1 MLMGCL
7 VCDIIEKRIPST
19 PVYQD
24 DHVYAFRDINPQA
37 PTHIIVIPKKHVP
50 TVNDLTAE
58 DAELI
63 GRLVLKARDLARQE
77 GIAEKGYRL
86 VANCNAWAG
95 QSVYH
100 VHFHLLSGRAM
111 GWPPG

>member
-7 VCDIIEKRIPST
+7 FCDIIEKRIPST

-86 VANCNAWAG
+86 VANCNSWAG